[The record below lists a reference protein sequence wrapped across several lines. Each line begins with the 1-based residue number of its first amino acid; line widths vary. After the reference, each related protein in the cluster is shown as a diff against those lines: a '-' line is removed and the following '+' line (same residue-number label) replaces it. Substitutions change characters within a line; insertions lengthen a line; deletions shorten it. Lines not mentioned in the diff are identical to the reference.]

1 MSEQIKRIHATV
13 HGRVQGV
20 FFRETTR
27 QEAQKL
33 GLTGWVRNMADG
45 TVETEFQ
52 GEKET
57 VNLLLKW
64 LPQGSPV
71 SQVTRVESR
80 EIDPVSREFEFAI
93 SW

>member
-1 MSEQIKRIHATV
+1 MNEQITRMHATV

-33 GLTGWVRNMADG
+33 ALTGWVRNMADG

-52 GEKET
+52 GEEET
-57 VNLLLKW
+57 VKLLLKW
-64 LPQGSPV
+64 LSQGSSM
-71 SQVTRVESR
+71 SQVTRVVNR
-80 EIDPVSREFEFAI
+80 KIDPVSGEFGFEI

>member
-1 MSEQIKRIHATV
+1 MKRIHATV

-27 QEAQKL
+27 QEGQKL
-33 GLTGWVRNMADG
+33 GLTGWVRNLADG
-45 TVETEFQ
+45 TVQTEFQ
-52 GEKET
+52 GDEET
-57 VNLLLKW
+57 VKLLLKW
-64 LPQGSPV
+64 LPQGSSM

-80 EIDPVSREFEFAI
+80 ETDPVSGEFGFEI

>member
-1 MSEQIKRIHATV
+1 MSEYMKRIHATI

-33 GLTGWVRNMADG
+33 GLTGWVRNVANG

-52 GEKET
+52 GEEET
-57 VNLLLKW
+57 VKLLLNW
-64 LPQGSPV
+64 LPQGSSM

-80 EIDPVSREFEFAI
+80 EIAPVLEELEFEI

>member
-1 MSEQIKRIHATV
+1 MNKRIKRIHAII

-52 GEKET
+52 GEEEAVKQ
-57 VNLLLKW
+57 LLEW
-64 LPQGSPV
+64 LPQGSSM
-71 SQVTRVESR
+71 SQVTRVESKNVDFVTG
-80 EIDPVSREFEFAI
+80 ESEFII

>member
-1 MSEQIKRIHATV
+1 MSEQIKRLHAIA

-27 QEAQKL
+27 QQAQKL
-33 GLTGWVRNMADG
+33 GLCGWVRNMADG

-52 GEKET
+52 GEEEAVKQ
-57 VNLLLKW
+57 LLEW
-64 LPQGSPV
+64 LPQGSSM
-71 SQVTRVESR
+71 SQVTRVVSKNV
-80 EIDPVSREFEFAI
+80 DPVAGESEFII

>member
-20 FFRETTR
+20 FFRETTC

-33 GLTGWVRNMADG
+33 GLKGWVRNVADG

-52 GEKET
+52 GEEEAVK
-57 VNLLLKW
+57 LLLKW
-64 LPQGSPV
+64 LSQGSSM
-71 SQVTRVESR
+71 SQVTKVESR
-80 EIDPVSREFEFAI
+80 KIDPVSGELEFEI

>member
-1 MSEQIKRIHATV
+1 MSEQIKRMYATV

-33 GLTGWVRNMADG
+33 GLTGWVRNVANG

-52 GEKET
+52 GEEGK
-57 VNLLLKW
+57 VKQLLEW
-64 LPQGSPV
+64 LPQGSSM

-80 EIDPVSREFEFAI
+80 EIDPVSGEFEFEI